1 MIFKWTGDEN
11 VRLRQGEHLKDRF
24 VIQYFEGKNTNTP
37 SWEKNRTFDKIKLVS
52 RTMLVTLLDVVLP
65 KE

>member
-1 MIFKWTGDEN
+1 M
-11 VRLRQGEHLKDRF
+11 KDRF

-37 SWEKNRTFDKIKLVS
+37 SWEKNRTFDKIQLVS